1 MVSKTDVTADV
12 KKRMDDLKKK
22 RSAELE
28 TAQKK
33 LEEAQEMLQDA
44 KDAADKATRVTDLGA
59 FQKAKAEE
67 AKAAAAVEMYTRRQ
81 KQLYSA
87 EIITQKDSDAVID
100 RLLQYEK
107 DLDKEFTTAIKE
119 KLEEV
124 REILKAYEK
133 VIGDTESTINT
144 WTQTIRPNYRTFG
157 RSTYVDPE
165 TGETTDVSK
174 NPVPVHIG
182 GPYRGVAAANMLSDF
197 FHKYD
202 MARAGRLSEV
212 GHAI

>member
-1 MVSKTDVTADV
+1 MVNVTEKV
-12 KKRMDDLKKK
+12 KQQIRDLKNCRENEMNGLKAK
-22 RSAELE
+22 LSD
-28 TAQKK
+28 AQ
-33 LEEAQEMLQDA
+33 ARLQTA
-44 KDAADKATRVTDLGA
+44 KDAADEATRKTDLKA
-59 FQKAKAEE
+59 FQTAQEQIRQASS
-67 AKAAAAVEMYTRRQ
+67 AVEMYTRRQ
-81 KQLYSA
+81 KQLYNA
-87 EIITQKDSDAVID
+87 EIISQKESDAVID

-119 KLEEV
+119 KLDEV
-124 REILKAYEK
+124 REILKTYEK
-133 VIGDTESTINT
+133 VIGDTESTIHT

-165 TGETTDVSK
+165 TGKATDVSK

-202 MARAGRLSEV
+202 MACAGRSSEV
-212 GHAI
+212 VGHVI

>member
-1 MVSKTDVTADV
+1 MKDVTAEV
-12 KKRMDDLKKK
+12 RQQMEDLKKK
-22 RSAELE
+22 RKAGLDD
-28 TAQKK
+28 AQKN
-33 LEEAQEMLQDA
+33 LEEAQAQLQEA
-44 KDAADKATRVTDLGA
+44 KEAADKATRATDLNA

-67 AKAAAAVEMYTRRQ
+67 SRAATAVEMYTRRQ

-87 EIITQKDSDAVID
+87 GIITQKDSDAVID

-107 DLDKEFTTAIKE
+107 DLDKEFTTTIKE

-157 RSTYVDPE
+157 RTTYVDPE

-174 NPVPVHIG
+174 NPVPVHIEG
-182 GPYRGVAAANMLSDF
+182 RYRGVAAANMLSDF

-202 MARAGRLSEV
+202 MARAGRSSEV
-212 GHAI
+212 VGHVI